1 MEGIRTD
8 RPIDQKTD
16 MRSCTSK
23 KGLQLI
29 CVLVEF
35 SINAIFS
42 FVNRFDCGSLTDIF
56 HHFLP
61 FINLILLYVSP
72 PFSKVRI
79 AISSVLL
86 GHGSGVHKNKNGGGQ
101 CSHSMYVCI
110 MYIYIILIA
119 KAISKLDRFF
129 KVNYFPIF
137 FICIFIA
144 NIHTDV

>member
-1 MEGIRTD
+1 MEGTRTD

-29 CVLVEF
+29 CVLVKF
-35 SINAIFS
+35 SINAIFP
-42 FVNRFDCGSLTDIF
+42 FLNRFDCGSLTDIF

-61 FINLILLYVSP
+61 LILLYVSP

-86 GHGSGVHKNKNGGGQ
+86 GHGSGVHKNKNGGGL

-110 MYIYIILIA
+110 YVQIYN
-119 KAISKLDRFF
+119 S
-129 KVNYFPIF
+129 Y
-137 FICIFIA
+137 CEG
-144 NIHTDV
+144 HQ